1 MARASRNGVWY
12 ESIEWGTKVAAMK
25 SQFNH
30 ATHFVLPNLRTIV
43 PEDEKLYYDMIEPQ
57 ARIRTIA
64 LSRHND
70 QSLLQCLASSP
81 KVDKFLL
88 VGGNAKGK
96 PNTLSTVEATR
107 ILKGET
113 DIELGVLLIRMIV
126 RVPSS

>member
-1 MARASRNGVWY
+1 MRATTIMARAIRNGMWY
-12 ESIEWGTKVAAMK
+12 ESIEWGTKVAAVK
-25 SQFNH
+25 SQFNR

-43 PEDEKLYYDMIEPQ
+43 PEDETLYYDTVEPQ

-64 LSRHND
+64 LSRHNY

-96 PNTLSTVEATR
+96 PNTLSTVE
-107 ILKGET
+107 
-113 DIELGVLLIRMIV
+113 V
-126 RVPSS
+126 